1 MTIAATAP
9 ADQPAVDLSP
19 RARLEILGAI
29 LLALFLF
36 ALDQTVV
43 GTSLP
48 RIVTDLHG
56 DNLYTWVV
64 TVYLLTATIS
74 GPIYGK
80 LSDLFGRRPIVIFAV
95 GLFLVSSVL
104 SGLSQ
109 QMWQLILFRGLQG
122 LGGGAIFPVA
132 LAVVAD
138 LYTPAERGK
147 YLGLFGAVFGL
158 SSLLGP
164 GIGGFIT
171 DTFTWH
177 WIFFVNV
184 PLGLVS
190 LVIMWR
196 LLPAIRRPEAASNID
211 YLGAVA
217 FAAAI
222 GPFLVGLTNKQ
233 TGNWTDAAVG
243 GLILLG
249 LAFGVVFVWIES
261 HVPEPIVPL
270 GLFRIRSF
278 TISVMGMFLA
288 AFGFFA
294 AVIFLPRWFQ
304 SVAGASATESGYNLL
319 PLLAALIFS
328 AILSGQI
335 VARTGH
341 YKLLMLGSLLLLAA
355 GLFLLTN
362 LRADTSRPVLWAWMV
377 VAGLGIGPSFAVFTL
392 IVQNSVDSGCVGV
405 ATASLTFFQQ
415 IGGTIG
421 LTIAGTVFAG
431 RMVTEVPAQ
440 LAKAGVPAQLAA
452 QFSGSSS
459 GSVDVTGTGNLGQ
472 IILASVPESARA
484 SVAPFVPNIV
494 DGIHQA
500 FSISLASTFLVGIVG
515 ALIAAAAMVFL
526 HEVPMRATFDM
537 AETVPAESAESDGAI
552 GQRRPV
558 PSPAGFRPIDRPAG
572 LEPALATAPS
582 RRLPCAN

>member
-1 MTIAATAP
+1 MTHAANANGH
-9 ADQPAVDLSP
+9 AVELSP

-43 GTSLP
+43 GTALP
-48 RIVTDLHG
+48 RIVTDLQG

-74 GPIYGK
+74 GPVYGK
-80 LSDLFGRRPIVIFAV
+80 LSDLFGRRPIIIFAV
-95 GLFLVSSVL
+95 SLFLISSVL

-122 LGGGAIFPVA
+122 LGGGAVFPVA

-138 LYTPAERGK
+138 LYTPSERGK

-171 DTFTWH
+171 DQFSWH

-184 PLGLVS
+184 PLGAIALI
-190 LVIMWR
+190 IMWR
-196 LLPAIRRPEAASNID
+196 LLPTIRRPEATRNID
-211 YLGAVA
+211 YPGAVA
-217 FAAAI
+217 FTLAI
-222 GPFLVGLTNKQ
+222 APFLVGLTNKQ
-233 TGNWTDAAVG
+233 TGQWSDPAVG

-249 LAFGVVFVWIES
+249 LAFGALFVWIES
-261 HVPEPIVPL
+261 RAQEPIVPL
-270 GLFRIRSF
+270 GLFRIRAF
-278 TISVMGMFLA
+278 TISVTGMFMA
-288 AFGFFA
+288 AFGFFG
-294 AVIFLPRWFQ
+294 AVIVLPRWFQ

-319 PLLAALIFS
+319 PLLVALIFS
-328 AILSGQI
+328 AIVSGQI
-335 VARTGH
+335 VARVGR
-341 YKLLMLGSLLLLAA
+341 YKVLMFGSLLVLAA
-355 GLFLLTN
+355 GLFMLTN
-362 LRADTSRPVLWAWMV
+362 LRADTDRRTLWFWMV
-377 VAGLGIGPSFAVFTL
+377 IAGLGIGPSFAVFTL
-392 IVQNSVDSGCVGV
+392 IVQNAVESSCVGV

-440 LAKAGVPAQLAA
+440 LANAGVPPQVVA
-452 QFSGSSS
+452 QFSS
-459 GSVDVTGTGNLGQ
+459 GSGGSIDLTGTGDLGKH
-472 IILASVPESARA
+472 ILASLPAQA
-484 SVAPFVPNIV
+484 QATIAPLIPSIV

-500 FSISLASTFLVGIVG
+500 FSIALASTFWVGIIGALVG
-515 ALIAAAAMVFL
+515 AAAVAFL
-526 HEVPMRATFDM
+526 QEAPMRKTFEM
-537 AETVPAESAESDGAI
+537 GESTDEPKERLGP
-552 GQRRPV
+552 GQLIP
-558 PSPAGFRPIDRPAG
+558 
-572 LEPALATAPS
+572 EPALS
-582 RRLPCAN
+582 IGKRSPCAN